1 MEIQGSEFNIQ
12 DSLAPTEVT
21 NWKRMEEENQS
32 LKSPKGV
39 TLLNQ
44 L

>member
-12 DSLAPTEVT
+12 DSLAAIEVT
-21 NWKRMEEENQS
+21 NWKRMEEKNQS